1 MYNLKQMSVGSNLQ
15 EMENVVTKGATAA
28 EPMPKLTTGIPDG
41 QSGSWEDLGGPTPE
55 NYTNDPEGPAKLKEP
70 GATLS
75 QVKDVVTKG
84 AKSAEPMK
92 KMASPVKEE
101 EELDDDSLISEAEH
115 AEEDDDET
123 EDDKTEGGKSYKGK
137 KSKSGDNE
145 DEVKEEIEE
154 SEESVEEE
162 FDIEEDVNA
171 LLEGE
176 ELSEEF
182 QEKARIIFEAAIKSK
197 VAEIKESLQASYEE
211 ALLEE
216 IQGIKE
222 SLVDRVDAYLE
233 YVADEWIQENAL
245 AVEHGLKT
253 EMTESFLQGM
263 RGLFEDHYV
272 TIPEEKYNVIES
284 MVDKLDE
291 MEGKLNEQIE
301 KNVALNRRL
310 AESVADVIFTDVT
323 EGLALSQKDKLASL
337 AENVEFDSEESYREK
352 LVTLRESY
360 FPSKTSSAQRDVTE
374 NLSEESNYSQQS
386 QVSGVME
393 SYLSVLSRVSNK

>member
-1 MYNLKQMSVGSNLQ
+1 MSVGSNLQ